1 MLSSLSQ
8 FSFHFETTG
17 KPMTILLFIILY
29 YAKIINYY
37 CFVFY
42 NRLEFI
48 MIFFLLLFL
57 LITLK
62 SINICTNEN
71 HFNTNYLSIENTNVI
86 KGIFV
91 ILVIFSHSSQ
101 YITLDSVYD
110 NPYSSFMKFMGQMI
124 VSVFLFYSGYGIMES
139 LKKKKFSY
147 IKTIPTKRF
156 LKVLINFD
164 IAVLLYLV
172 LNLILG
178 THYDIKTTI
187 LSFIGWE
194 NIGNSNWYIL
204 AVLVLYIL
212 TFISFFPMKWW
223 NDSKSLYIYAAFFT
237 ILSIGFVYFEMKMGK
252 QSYYYNTIILYALG
266 IWYSLLKKYIENIT
280 FKNDVI
286 YSAISALLLLLLYL
300 SYDNRAS
307 FGIESYSLWAVCFTI
322 TLILF
327 SMKIS
332 FNNTILSWFG
342 THIFSV
348 YILQR
353 IPMMI
358 LHYFGVTQN
367 HKYFFIVLSIIAT
380 ICLAHIFDNL
390 TGKMWKRIAS

>member
-1 MLSSLSQ
+1 
-8 FSFHFETTG
+8 
-17 KPMTILLFIILY
+17 
-29 YAKIINYY
+29 
-37 CFVFY
+37 
-42 NRLEFI
+42 
-48 MIFFLLLFL
+48 MIFFLLVFL
-57 LITLK
+57 LIIFK

-101 YITLDSVYD
+101 YINLNSVYD
-110 NPYSSFMKFMGQMI
+110 SAYTSFMKFMGQMI

-194 NIGNSNWYIL
+194 NIGNFNWYIL
-204 AVLVLYIL
+204 AVLVLYLL
-212 TFISFFPMKWW
+212 TFIAFLPMKWW
-223 NDSKSLYIYAAFFT
+223 NNNKSLYLYAAFFT

-266 IWYSLLKKYIENIT
+266 IWYSLLKQYIENIT
-280 FKNDVI
+280 FKNDII
-286 YSAISALLLLLLYL
+286 YSAICALLLLLLYF

-307 FGIESYSLWAVCFTI
+307 YGIESYSLWAVCFTI

-327 SMKIS
+327 SMKVS
-332 FNNTILSWFG
+332 FKNTILSWFG

-358 LHYFGVTQN
+358 LHHLGIAQN
-367 HKYFFIVLSIIAT
+367 HKYFFIILSIIIT
-380 ICLAHIFDNL
+380 ICLAQIFDNL